1 MELLINILREF
12 GIPLIGVIIIYSL
25 HYANTVKDVN
35 FKNRILD
42 LDTSRLYSLDD
53 IKRIYSNTYMSTRN
67 INEFGE
73 ASIKNI
79 CNLIEQV
86 EGNLHNKETKYYDFI
101 IFKIFKKKN
110 IYNNDKNKLLT
121 ITSQILVEI
130 ENEKKFFGLN
140 TREREILKD
149 LSINTNLSEAD
160 KKSIFEL
167 KDIVTNR
174 YKELLNRNEQSD
186 RLSKKSMKLGY
197 ISIGITLFWSS
208 DSLANALTNTLKN
221 ALKETF
227 TFLMQN

>member
-1 MELLINILREF
+1 MNILREV
-12 GIPLIGVIIIYSL
+12 GIPFLIGVIIIYSL

-42 LDTSRLYSLDD
+42 LDTSKLYSLDN
-53 IKRIYSNTYMSTRN
+53 IKRIYSDTYMSTRN

-121 ITSQILVEI
+121 ITSQILDELS
-130 ENEKKFFGLN
+130 EEKKFFGLN

-149 LSINTNLSEAD
+149 LSINANLSEAD

-186 RLSKKSMKLGY
+186 RLSKKSMRLGY
-197 ISIGITLFWSS
+197 ISLFITFVVSFEHIKNFL
-208 DSLANALTNTLKN
+208 LK
-221 ALKETF
+221 
-227 TFLMQN
+227 FLQ

>member
-1 MELLINILREF
+1 MELLINILREV
-12 GIPLIGVIIIYSL
+12 GIPSILMVIIAYSL

-42 LDTSRLYSLDD
+42 LDTSKLYSLDN
-53 IKRIYSNTYMSTRN
+53 IKRIYSDTYMSTRN

-121 ITSQILVEI
+121 ITSQILAEI

-140 TREREILKD
+140 IREREILKD
-149 LSINTNLSEAD
+149 LSINANLSEAD

-186 RLSKKSMKLGY
+186 RLSKKSMRLGY
-197 ISIGITLFWSS
+197 ISLFITFVVSFEHIKNFL
-208 DSLANALTNTLKN
+208 LK
-221 ALKETF
+221 
-227 TFLMQN
+227 FLQ